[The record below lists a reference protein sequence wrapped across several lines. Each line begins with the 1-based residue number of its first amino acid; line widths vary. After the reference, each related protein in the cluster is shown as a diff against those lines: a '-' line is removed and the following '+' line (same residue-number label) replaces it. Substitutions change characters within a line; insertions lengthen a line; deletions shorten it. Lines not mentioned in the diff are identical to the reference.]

1 MGNYFFCFFSE
12 IVKKDSLGLN
22 NQTKKN
28 KLEDN
33 KYLSLWFTK
42 KKKMEGFE
50 LIQNYIDTVL
60 SCLKITIDVELM
72 KEFSCGWTS
81 DETTI
86 SIRPNMNV
94 FRKAKWNY
102 WQSHEKNEESDD
114 EIPVSFYHFT
124 SIKSIVS
131 MIQDEKI
138 RLYALDS
145 KNDPSELLFI
155 GKLLN
160 YNNDDGWIEK
170 LKDKRKQFY
179 SLSLIKEDKENN
191 VDPILWE
198 LYGNNGQGV
207 KIEFEVCRLS
217 PRDEYYML
225 DYIEYENELNFRHRI
240 DAFLNAHE
248 NFKKAHEFEFEADTA
263 LCTFASLIKNEYYKM
278 EKEYRLLHYNSIHP
292 ERFYADILYNYDEK
306 DGKLVNYHTIQLAP
320 PAINPEIKTPYIKLK
335 SIELG
340 PKVDKQWQSHLRRI
354 LIRKKWKD
362 IKVIE
367 NKYSHL
373 FKID

>member
-207 KIEFEVCRLS
+207 KIEFEV
-217 PRDEYYML
+217 
-225 DYIEYENELNFRHRI
+225 
-240 DAFLNAHE
+240 
-248 NFKKAHEFEFEADTA
+248 
-263 LCTFASLIKNEYYKM
+263 
-278 EKEYRLLHYNSIHP
+278 
-292 ERFYADILYNYDEK
+292 
-306 DGKLVNYHTIQLAP
+306 
-320 PAINPEIKTPYIKLK
+320 
-335 SIELG
+335 
-340 PKVDKQWQSHLRRI
+340 
-354 LIRKKWKD
+354 
-362 IKVIE
+362 
-367 NKYSHL
+367 
-373 FKID
+373 